1 VSENVQDVVTVKGQA
16 VTVAFDG
23 RFVTISRGRLTSQGR
38 GTRVI
43 PVDQIAGVDMRP
55 ATLWTVGSFSLVLPG
70 AVEHRKR
77 SGRRNELRNENTVT
91 FQRKSNEEFA
101 ALRDAVLAAIG

>member
-1 VSENVQDVVTVKGQA
+1 VSENVQDAVTVKGQSA
-16 VTVAFDG
+16 TIAFDG
-23 RFVTISRGRLTSQGR
+23 RRVTITRGRVTSQGR
-38 GTRVI
+38 GTRTI

-55 ATLWTVGSFSLVLPG
+55 ATLWTVGAFSLVLPG

-91 FQRKSNEEFA
+91 FQRKSNAEFE
-101 ALRDAVLAAIG
+101 ALRDAILAAIR